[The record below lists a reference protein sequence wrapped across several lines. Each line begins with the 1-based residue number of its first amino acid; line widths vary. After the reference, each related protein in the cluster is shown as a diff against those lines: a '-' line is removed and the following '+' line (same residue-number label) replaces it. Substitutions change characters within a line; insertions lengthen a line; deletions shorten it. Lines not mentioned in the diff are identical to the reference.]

1 MSLAL
6 EVRDLNKFFGGLH
19 ATRNV
24 SMAVPKGELHA
35 VIGPNGAGKTTL
47 ISQLFGELRPNSGQ
61 VLVDGRD
68 VTHRPV
74 HERAGLGMARSF
86 QITTLVRD
94 LSVGENVILALLAR
108 RGHAGRFWRRVD
120 RNAELQDAAGLAL
133 ARIGMDPSHL
143 PRRVSDLSHGEQRL
157 LELAIALVGEPSLIL
172 LDEPM
177 AGLGSEESRAM
188 TRLLAQLKGKTTV
201 LLVEHDMEAV
211 FELADRLTVLVRG
224 EVVAVGTPDQIRNDE
239 RVREAYLGEDA

>member
-1 MSLAL
+1 MTAAL
-6 EVRDLNKFFGGLH
+6 EVRELNKFFGGLH

-24 SMAVPKGELHA
+24 SMSLPKGEMHA

-47 ISQLFGELRPNSGQ
+47 ISQLFGELRPTSGTM
-61 VLVDGRD
+61 LVDGRD

-94 LSVGENVILALLAR
+94 LTVSENVILALLAR
-108 RGHAGRFWRRVD
+108 RGHAGRFWRRLD
-120 RNAELQDAAGLAL
+120 RNADLQAAASDAIT
-133 ARIGMDPSHL
+133 RIGMDRSHL
-143 PRRVSDLSHGEQRL
+143 PRRVSGLSHGEQRL
-157 LELAIALVGEPSLIL
+157 LELAIALVGDPSLIL

-177 AGLGSEESRAM
+177 AGLGSEESRSM

-211 FELADRLTVLVRG
+211 FELADRVTVLVRG
-224 EVVAVGTPDQIRNDE
+224 EVVAVGTPEEIRNDE

>member
-1 MSLAL
+1 MTPVL
-6 EVRDLNKFFGGLH
+6 EVRRLNKLFGGLH
-19 ATRNV
+19 ATRDV
-24 SMAVPKGELHA
+24 SMAIPRGEMHA

-47 ISQLFGELRPNSGQ
+47 INQLFGEIRPSSGQ
-61 VLVDGRD
+61 VLLDGRD
-68 VTHRPV
+68 VTHLPTHARG
-74 HERAGLGMARSF
+74 GLGMARSF

-94 LSVGENVILALLAR
+94 LTVGENVILALLAR
-108 RGHAGRFWRRVD
+108 QGHALRFWRRVD
-120 RNAELQDAAGLAL
+120 RNTALQAAAVQAL
-133 ARIGMDPSHL
+133 TRIGMAPDLLARP
-143 PRRVSDLSHGEQRL
+143 VSDLSHGEQRL
-157 LELAIALVGEPSLIL
+157 LELAIALVGDPVLIL

-188 TRLLAQLKGKTTV
+188 TRFLSRLKGQTTV

-224 EVVAVGTPDQIRNDE
+224 EVVAVGTPDDIRRDA